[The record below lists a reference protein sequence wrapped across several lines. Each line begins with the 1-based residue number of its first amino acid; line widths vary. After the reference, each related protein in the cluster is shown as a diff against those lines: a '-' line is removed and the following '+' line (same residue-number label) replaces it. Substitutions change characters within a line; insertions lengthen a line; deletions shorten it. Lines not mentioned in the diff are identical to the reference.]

1 MALVGWEMAFASI
14 VLRGAP
20 VAGEGAWA
28 TAPERAGPKQIT
40 KIAAGLRST
49 LPIFT
54 VGSYSFE
61 FGFMANAEIRPALAL
76 GSVLVALL
84 DHRLTTSLRGR
95 GARSYDPCAIN
106 YL

>member
-1 MALVGWEMAFASI
+1 MALVVWEMALASV

-20 VAGEGAWA
+20 AAGEGVWA
-28 TAPERAGPKQIT
+28 TAPVRAGPKQIT
-40 KIAAGLRST
+40 KIAAGLRIK

-61 FGFMANAEIRPALAL
+61 FGFMASAEIRSALAL
-76 GSVLVALL
+76 GAVLVALL

-95 GARSYDPCAIN
+95 ACQSYDPCAIN